1 MAGEPR
7 PQAVAGAPAPA
18 VLRVG
23 GLVPFTTTDYPG
35 KLAAVV
41 FAQGCPWRCGY
52 CHNPHLLAPRGG
64 AELAWDGVLDWLD
77 RRQGLLDAVVFSGGE
92 ATAQAAL
99 AGAVHAVRA
108 KGFAVGLHTAGIYP
122 RRLSEIVGRVDW
134 VGLDIKAPIAAYMG
148 LTGTKS
154 SGPAAFASLDLVQRA
169 GVAFEVRT
177 TVHPALTPSAQ
188 LVALARE
195 LADHGLRA
203 WVLQRFRPVGCA
215 DDALIDAAPTGAVIG
230 EDLLAE
236 LASIVPEI
244 TLR

>member
-1 MAGEPR
+1 MVGDSR
-7 PQAVAGAPAPA
+7 PQAVAGATAPA

-108 KGFAVGLHTAGIYP
+108 KGFRAEWEGNVIRVTA
-122 RRLSEIVGRVDW
+122 
-134 VGLDIKAPIAAYMG
+134 K
-148 LTGTKS
+148 
-154 SGPAAFASLDLVQRA
+154 
-169 GVAFEVRT
+169 
-177 TVHPALTPSAQ
+177 
-188 LVALARE
+188 
-195 LADHGLRA
+195 
-203 WVLQRFRPVGCA
+203 
-215 DDALIDAAPTGAVIG
+215 
-230 EDLLAE
+230 
-236 LASIVPEI
+236 
-244 TLR
+244 